1 MSRATKYQTSGP
13 SLGREFEPVHKASFG
28 PRSSPAGDKV
38 TATVGH
44 DDGRLPGRINIY
56 IRATLKH
63 VRLTLVFLGF
73 PRRVALPSLEILDGE
88 WKFQL
93 AFQARWTDVYL
104 ASLCV
109 HRHYSDTPDKA
120 THSTSSSS
128 LILLVGLDLGS
139 RSRHADPASAYPSA
153 FTRVSST
160 VAPVACRWCP
170 EEARDGG
177 ARHA

>member
-1 MSRATKYQTSGP
+1 MSLSPCTKPALAQEAHRQAIRSQQLLAMTMADYQ
-13 SLGREFEPVHKASFG
+13 
-28 PRSSPAGDKV
+28 AGS
-38 TATVGH
+38 
-44 DDGRLPGRINIY
+44 IYIY

-73 PRRVALPSLEILDGE
+73 PRRVALPSLEILVGE

-120 THSTSSSS
+120 THSTSSS
-128 LILLVGLDLGS
+128 LILLVGLDLG
-139 RSRHADPASAYPSA
+139 SRHADPASAYPSA